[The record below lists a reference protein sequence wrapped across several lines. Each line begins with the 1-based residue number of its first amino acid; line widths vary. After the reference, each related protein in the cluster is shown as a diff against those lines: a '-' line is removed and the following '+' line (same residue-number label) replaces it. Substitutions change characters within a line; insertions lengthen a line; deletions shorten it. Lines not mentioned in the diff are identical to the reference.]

1 MLNELE
7 RQMKSGDPQI
17 QAVGELLRS
26 ACEADPA
33 DAERVEQ
40 ALKKPE
46 MSLQKCF
53 ERMRE
58 TAKKKQKEGCY
69 YMSPAE
75 AEEIIRGFYGIP
87 GKKVKPRKPEPAAPP
102 SSGIL
107 DLADLLEW

>member
-1 MLNELE
+1 MKKLE
-7 RQMKSGDPQI
+7 EQMKSGDSQI
-17 QAVGELLRS
+17 KAVGKLLRS
-26 ACEADPA
+26 ACEADKA
-33 DAERVEQ
+33 AAERVEQ

-46 MSLQKCF
+46 MSLQRCF

-69 YMSPAE
+69 YMSPTE
-75 AEEIIRGFYGIP
+75 AEKIIRGFYGIP
-87 GKKVKPRKPEPAAPP
+87 GKKVNPQKPEQTAPP